1 MRSHWG
7 RQTARTLSKFSVVA
21 GWPVSPLPRER
32 GCRLGGVLV
41 PARPPS
47 RFCAGRSPSR
57 PDGLRVPHC
66 RRLGRHSCG
75 DLTPGWAPPGPGR
88 CRSLS
93 VPETR
98 RACPV
103 HTSSHVNPF
112 RVRDPQGCRVGAPG
126 HQPMCGLA
134 SLAPRGTAG
143 SLGQPA
149 VPQEPVCG
157 GGFGCPSLSSG
168 PSAVGPACHGS
179 GALGKVR
186 ASAQPCQLPDAGQPP
201 GRLLAR
207 GRTPVP
213 GSPRAPVCSRGGR
226 GACASQ
232 PGPGPEGSA
241 AAALPDRWGP
251 RCGEHLASSCGTP
264 FSANRVPVEGHS
276 GAPRGRGEK
285 AGFLLQTL
293 VPATTH
299 GLLARVPG
307 GLTVGAQPSHWAY
320 LSLAWLG
327 WDPGGAGALGGG
339 VFSLLRPQPQ

>member
-75 DLTPGWAPPGPGR
+75 DLTPGSAPPGPCR

-103 HTSSHVNPF
+103 HTSGHVNPF
-112 RVRDPQGCRVGAPG
+112 RVRDPQGCRAGAPG
-126 HQPMCGLA
+126 HQPLCGLA
-134 SLAPRGTAG
+134 SLAPRGTAR

-149 VPQEPVCG
+149 VPQKPVCG

-168 PSAVGPACHGS
+168 PSAVGPARHGS

-186 ASAQPCQLPDAGQPP
+186 ASAQLCQLPDAGQPP

-213 GSPRAPVCSRGGR
+213 GSPRRAGSVC
-226 GACASQ
+226 
-232 PGPGPEGSA
+232 E
-241 AAALPDRWGP
+241 
-251 RCGEHLASSCGTP
+251 
-264 FSANRVPVEGHS
+264 
-276 GAPRGRGEK
+276 
-285 AGFLLQTL
+285 
-293 VPATTH
+293 PAR
-299 GLLARVPG
+299 ARP
-307 GLTVGAQPSHWAY
+307 
-320 LSLAWLG
+320 
-327 WDPGGAGALGGG
+327 
-339 VFSLLRPQPQ
+339 